1 MILIK
6 NSSFEKQVN
15 VNTSDV
21 ISLRGMTI
29 ATDGEVTEVVEADS
43 TAAEVIGWLEE
54 EFIYL
59 SSL

>member
-1 MILIK
+1 
-6 NSSFEKQVN
+6 VN
-15 VNTSDV
+15 FDV

>member
-1 MILIK
+1 
-6 NSSFEKQVN
+6 VN
-15 VNTSDV
+15 FDV

-29 ATDGEVTEVVEADS
+29 ATDSGVTKVVRAES
-43 TAAEVIGWLEE
+43 TAEEVIGWLGE